1 MHAQELTSRTG
12 RNPQYSYI
20 QLGCSKRAEDIMLSY
35 ARSLVGRPFSNAGMF
50 RSIVYPRTTDGTS
63 FFCAELVGDR
73 AQRAP
78 SRQTP
83 LNPNTIPGQVAAVM
97 KKGGLMSHS
106 SNPGAATPQSLH
118 KMYKD
123 KAAMT
128 GNPFLL
134 RQFATPL
141 ALRNGAGVGARD
153 GRNLSYLNHQPQ
165 RRRSDSPPRAT
176 FRVVSDNGYAQISS
190 AYLR

>member
-1 MHAQELTSRTG
+1 
-12 RNPQYSYI
+12 
-20 QLGCSKRAEDIMLSY
+20 
-35 ARSLVGRPFSNAGMF
+35 
-50 RSIVYPRTTDGTS
+50 
-63 FFCAELVGDR
+63 
-73 AQRAP
+73 
-78 SRQTP
+78 
-83 LNPNTIPGQVAAVM
+83 
-97 KKGGLMSHS
+97 MSHT

-134 RQFATPL
+134 RQFATPQNL
-141 ALRNGAGVGARD
+141 GLKNGIGAGGAVR
-153 GRNLSYLNHQPQ
+153 GGQNLSYLNHQSQ

>member
-1 MHAQELTSRTG
+1 
-12 RNPQYSYI
+12 
-20 QLGCSKRAEDIMLSY
+20 
-35 ARSLVGRPFSNAGMF
+35 
-50 RSIVYPRTTDGTS
+50 
-63 FFCAELVGDR
+63 
-73 AQRAP
+73 
-78 SRQTP
+78 
-83 LNPNTIPGQVAAVM
+83 
-97 KKGGLMSHS
+97 MSHS

-134 RQFATPL
+134 RQFATPQNL
-141 ALRNGAGVGARD
+141 SLRNNMGLGGAARD

-165 RRRSDSPPRAT
+165 RRQNDSPPRAT

>member
-1 MHAQELTSRTG
+1 MLECLG
-12 RNPQYSYI
+12 RLFTLARQMAPHFFAPNWYS
-20 QLGCSKRAEDIMLSY
+20 CP
-35 ARSLVGRPFSNAGMF
+35 ARSLA
-50 RSIVYPRTTDGTS
+50 TDASSHLTLTLS
-63 FFCAELVGDR
+63 
-73 AQRAP
+73 
-78 SRQTP
+78 
-83 LNPNTIPGQVAAVM
+83 PGQVAAVM

-134 RQFATPL
+134 RQFATPHNL
-141 ALRNGAGVGARD
+141 ALRNGTGAAARD
-153 GRNLSYLNHQPQ
+153 GRNLSYLNQQPQ

-176 FRVVSDNGYAQISS
+176 FRIVSDNGYAQISS